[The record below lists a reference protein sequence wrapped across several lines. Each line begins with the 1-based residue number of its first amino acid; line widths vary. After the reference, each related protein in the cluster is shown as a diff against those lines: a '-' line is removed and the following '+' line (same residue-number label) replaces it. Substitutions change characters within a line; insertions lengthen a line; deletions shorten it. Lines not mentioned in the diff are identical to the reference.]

1 MFKTRCLIV
10 NPTYFTMFWWVD
22 SLLPSGPCGL
32 CVPSCLRPAV
42 AQGSREASK
51 NAAVPMFW
59 PQPVPGH
66 MELCKQKCLATIAV
80 MSRNMFAATL
90 TFARPKAVEGVR
102 ISIVFPYA
110 IRLCIGKHFWTC
122 TIMYCMYGY
131 ATKYT
136 YTIIYILYILYIY
149 YIIVQRGLQIWSLM
163 KIRCASG
170 LETTCWFFFSGKG
183 WTLSLD
189 RNFLI
194 ETRRWWAQTKSISGV
209 CWSPPNYTCAL
220 VA

>member
-1 MFKTRCLIV
+1 MFKTHCLIV

-110 IRLCIGKHFWTC
+110 IRLCIGKHFC
-122 TIMYCMYGY
+122 TVLSCTVCTDMLPNIHIQS
-131 ATKYT
+131 YT
-136 YTIIYILYILYIY
+136 YYIYILYIY
-149 YIIVQRGLQIWSLM
+149 YILLFRGGCRFDPSW
-163 KIRCASG
+163 R
-170 LETTCWFFFSGKG
+170 
-183 WTLSLD
+183 
-189 RNFLI
+189 
-194 ETRRWWAQTKSISGV
+194 
-209 CWSPPNYTCAL
+209 
-220 VA
+220 